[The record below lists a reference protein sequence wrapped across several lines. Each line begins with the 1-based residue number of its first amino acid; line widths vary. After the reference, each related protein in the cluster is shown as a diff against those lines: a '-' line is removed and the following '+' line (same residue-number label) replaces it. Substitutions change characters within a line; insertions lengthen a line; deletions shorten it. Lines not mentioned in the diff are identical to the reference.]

1 MSCPACGSPVV
12 AFHVPPELRGH
23 APADEAAICSRCLDV
38 VAASDVDESGLPSAN
53 ETQSDEA
60 GVDDVSAP
68 EDADFSAINESFPS
82 GRGGVA
88 FALALGKLDSLAL
101 NRAAIEELCEA
112 AERAGTD
119 VPLALERLAGAE
131 GLDPPFDIERRSQQ
145 LASFR

>member
-1 MSCPACGSPVV
+1 MSCPACGARVV
-12 AFHVPPELRGH
+12 AFAVPPELREH
-23 APADEAAICSRCLDV
+23 APADDAAICSRCLEI
-38 VAASDVDESGLPSAN
+38 VAASGI
-53 ETQSDEA
+53 
-60 GVDDVSAP
+60 DDVSPP
-68 EDADFSAINESFPS
+68 EDADFTAIHESFPG

-131 GLDPPFDIERRSQQ
+131 ELEPPFDIGRRSQQ

>member
-1 MSCPACGSPVV
+1 MSCPACGAPVV
-12 AFHVPPELRGH
+12 AFAVPPELREH
-23 APADEAAICSRCLDV
+23 APADDAAICSRCLEI
-38 VAASDVDESGLPSAN
+38 VAASD
-53 ETQSDEA
+53 A
-60 GVDDVSAP
+60 GVDDVPTP
-68 EDADFSAINESFPS
+68 EDAEFTIIHESFPG

-101 NRAAIEELCEA
+101 NRAAIEALCEA

-131 GLDPPFDIERRSQQ
+131 ELEPPFDIGRRSQQ